1 MYTFA
6 IQSDDIA
13 ALHYNVE
20 TGLLLVKYR
29 SGDIRNFTRISPG
42 ALRRLLGQTV
52 EINEAAATSDR
63 DYAARMRKGGLRA
76 LYSLIGISPTQ
87 FDFPAGPLLW

>member
-1 MYTFA
+1 
-6 IQSDDIA
+6 
-13 ALHYNVE
+13 
-20 TGLLLVKYR
+20 
-29 SGDIRNFTRISPG
+29 
-42 ALRRLLGQTV
+42 V